1 MNVFQLNNVR
11 KLRILELLYDA
22 ADEYAKCMN
31 KEYLFVT
38 EFNNCYSGFFFD
50 EDFLHLSGITLSQP
64 VLIPRFFS
72 MCRNRTFRI
81 ENIAGVQT
89 HTYKTLIKK
98 LTNLLSLKNFVE
110 NRIDGQN
117 LVIDKPSTSTRSFKY
132 ALRNNQSRF
141 TLEFDKRNNARSNR
155 NELVAQGSSYER
167 VIFIFSST
175 GKDVFSELIYMKED
189 CSIVKFL
196 ENNRKRFSLTLDG
209 GLKRITS

>member
-1 MNVFQLNNVR
+1 MNDFQLNNVR

-64 VLIPRFFS
+64 GLIPRFFS

-89 HTYKTLIKK
+89 HTYKTIIKK

-167 VIFIFSST
+167 VIFIFRIPICTLLVILPPFSAF
-175 GKDVFSELIYMKED
+175 GDIIDVF
-189 CSIVKFL
+189 
-196 ENNRKRFSLTLDG
+196 RKGTLLG
-209 GLKRITS
+209 PFTNTSMQCLAAR

>member
-1 MNVFQLNNVR
+1 
-11 KLRILELLYDA
+11 
-22 ADEYAKCMN
+22 
-31 KEYLFVT
+31 
-38 EFNNCYSGFFFD
+38 
-50 EDFLHLSGITLSQP
+50 
-64 VLIPRFFS
+64 
-72 MCRNRTFRI
+72 MCRNKTFRI

-89 HTYKTLIKK
+89 HTYKTIIKK